1 MCAMNTHGWEESAI
15 MMMRNMMKLLN
26 GLTAGTRT
34 SSNYRKS
41 SSTHNCWLAS
51 NITPV
56 SGKMSF
62 STG

>member
-1 MCAMNTHGWEESAI
+1 MCAMNTHGLEESAI
-15 MMMRNMMKLLN
+15 MMKRNMMNLLN

-34 SSNYRKS
+34 SLNYRKS

-56 SGKMSF
+56 SGKKSF
-62 STG
+62 SAG